1 MRKLKSKLSIVIM
14 FSGILIGLVIL
25 LIKSGQQVH
34 STFQT
39 LKEFPRPE
47 ISFQKK
53 GHPLQELVTVL
64 KAKHRIYQLMK
75 KDTITGQDSL
85 DIKAIDQQL
94 NQLLH
99 D

>member
-1 MRKLKSKLSIVIM
+1 MHKSKLSIVIM

-25 LIKSGQQVH
+25 LINSGQQVH
-34 STFQT
+34 STYQT

-47 ISFQKK
+47 FSLRNE
-53 GHPLQELVTVL
+53 GHPFRKLMTVW
-64 KAKHRIYQLMK
+64 KTRRRIYHLMK

>member
-1 MRKLKSKLSIVIM
+1 M
-14 FSGILIGLVIL
+14 FSGILVGLVII

-39 LKEFPRPE
+39 LKEFPRSE

-53 GHPLQELVTVL
+53 DHPLQEFVTVL
-64 KAKHRIYQLMK
+64 KARRRIHHLMK
-75 KDTITGQDSL
+75 KDTITRQDSL